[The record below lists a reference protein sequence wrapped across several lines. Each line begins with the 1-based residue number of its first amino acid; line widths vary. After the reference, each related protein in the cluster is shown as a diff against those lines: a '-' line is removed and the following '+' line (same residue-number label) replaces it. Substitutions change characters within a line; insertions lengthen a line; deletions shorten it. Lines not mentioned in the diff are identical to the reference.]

1 MTTINLAK
9 LINTIYSGVSLSQF
23 ACLITTKFDD
33 FYLKYP
39 FFD

>member
-1 MTTINLAK
+1 MNTINVAK

-33 FYLKYP
+33 IYLIYL